1 MKLEQNIL
9 VVNRIALIMTE
20 ELVDKLAKN
29 ANDKLAEAAKNNSD
43 PSTMSLAYTTVIL
56 MAKLQQKVSFALAEE
71 NPEACVRGELLWTD
85 HGALS
90 TSALFIIASS
100 ADEEVLNHVE
110 DHDYLNHLHTIKRV
124 AEENGF
130 RMSAFPVVANFPFKR
145 TEIPADMQ

>member
-9 VVNRIALIMTE
+9 VVNRIALVMKD
-20 ELVDKLAKN
+20 ELVKKLT
-29 ANDKLAEAAKNNSD
+29 EAANTDRSA
-43 PSTMSLAYTTVIL
+43 TALSLAYTTAIV
-56 MAKLQQKVSFALAEE
+56 MAKLQHKVTFALAEE
-71 NPEACVRGELLWTD
+71 NPEACVRAELLWTD
-85 HGALS
+85 HGSLS
-90 TSALFIIASS
+90 TSALFIIASA

-130 RMSAFPVVANFPFKR
+130 TLSVFPVAANFPFKR